1 MENKEKLKEIIAGC
15 LQNKRKAQQ
24 ELFQF
29 FYGRMLTV
37 CLRYTNDRDTAQE
50 VLQELQNEPFFTKNW
65 DKILLSIIPDIESV
79 NWGRGVGY
87 SLNEF
92 VPPADLGA
100 VSATAIRNGIK
111 EGNDEWKSIVDKSIH
126 EDVIKY
132 LTENNSSLVNGKS
145 L

>member
-50 VLQELQNEPFFTKNW
+50 VLQEGF
-65 DKILLSIIPDIESV
+65 IIRTHR
-79 NWGRGVGY
+79 GRVATEKAY
-87 SLNEF
+87 QH
-92 VPPADLGA
+92 LG
-100 VSATAIRNGIK
+100 INKG
-111 EGNDEWKSIVDKSIH
+111 G
-126 EDVIKY
+126 
-132 LTENNSSLVNGKS
+132 LF
-145 L
+145 